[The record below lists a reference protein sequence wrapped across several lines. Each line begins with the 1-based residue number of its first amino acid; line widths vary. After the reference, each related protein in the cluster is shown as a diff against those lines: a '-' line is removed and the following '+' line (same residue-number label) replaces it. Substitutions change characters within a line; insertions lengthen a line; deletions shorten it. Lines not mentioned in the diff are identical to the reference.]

1 MNSLMHD
8 LEALLL
14 IKDGEIEWLKEGSSK
29 MDYQMHRLRHSF
41 SKRGTRTVEYLK
53 SHNGTLRELLDS
65 SEELC
70 GMKAKRK
77 DTSTSSWLVVPMCS
91 AYRFAPARAEKVWRL
106 ELELQS
112 GFRNP
117 SDNANDWTL
126 QTRLKL
132 ASESSVRTFK
142 PNRAL
147 SSTCYLDPLSI
158 SVSTLP
164 PASSHASFKSKF
176 RKTSSNGTEYLVGDE
191 LTRTLSKP
199 SRLKTRKQTRFD
211 APITFPALPLSQ
223 PAIPVSQ
230 PVPAIQV
237 LEIKDFCSLI
247 SSQVL
252 SKQCLGFLSD
262 GEHRHDVL
270 PFPTDVILESEAYIS
285 LSDILLNEGSR
296 RLSSQKRFR
305 LATILA
311 SSLLQL
317 QTTPWLLGNFE
328 KKDIFFQCHGDDV
341 SFDYPYFRHSF
352 TSLPQNLSSSLNTA
366 QSDIELRR
374 AARTSL
380 EKLGILLLELTS
392 GQPIEVQDIR
402 KRYLVDGKPHT
413 GTDYMTAREW
423 VDLVWE
429 EDPRLEPII
438 RSCLFCP
445 FEEKPDWRNK
455 LFTQAVYANV
465 VGPLDDYFLSKWP

>member
-1 MNSLMHD
+1 MLP
-8 LEALLL
+8 
-14 IKDGEIEWLKEGSSK
+14 
-29 MDYQMHRLRHSF
+29 R
-41 SKRGTRTVEYLK
+41 
-53 SHNGTLRELLDS
+53 
-65 SEELC
+65 
-70 GMKAKRK
+70 
-77 DTSTSSWLVVPMCS
+77 P
-91 AYRFAPARAEKVWRL
+91 
-106 ELELQS
+106 
-112 GFRNP
+112 
-117 SDNANDWTL
+117 
-126 QTRLKL
+126 
-132 ASESSVRTFK
+132 
-142 PNRAL
+142 
-147 SSTCYLDPLSI
+147 PLSI
-158 SVSTLP
+158 SVSTLT
-164 PASSHASFKSKF
+164 PASSHASFKSMF

-311 SSLLQL
+311 STLLQL

-328 KKDIFFQCHGDDV
+328 KKDIFFQCHGDNV